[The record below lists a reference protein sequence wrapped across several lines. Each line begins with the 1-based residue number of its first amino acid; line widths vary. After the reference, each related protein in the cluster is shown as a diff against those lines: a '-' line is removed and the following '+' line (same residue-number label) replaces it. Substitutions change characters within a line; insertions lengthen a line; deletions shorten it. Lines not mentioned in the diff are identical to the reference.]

1 MAERLPPGLPLIFCQ
16 DSPKRVLV
24 SVIKTTPIKPSS
36 RGGGEEPSAAPPVP
50 TSPGFSDFM
59 VYPWRWGENAH
70 NVTLSPGGTTAP
82 SALPPPRGG
91 AGRPPAGDE
100 EEAAS
105 PDSGGRDR
113 HLKVSAA
120 AARGRGGAG
129 GGIKG

>member
-1 MAERLPPGLPLIFCQ
+1 MAERLPPGPPVIFCQ

-36 RGGGEEPSAAPPVP
+36 RGGGEESAPAPPVP

-70 NVTLSPGGTTAP
+70 NVTLSPGSTAAP

-91 AGRPPAGDE
+91 AGRVPTGSGE
-100 EEAAS
+100 EEAGS
-105 PDSGGRDR
+105 PGGGGRHR
-113 HLKVSAA
+113 HLKVSAGP
-120 AARGRGGAG
+120 GRAG
-129 GGIKG
+129 GQRS